1 MTIESVVGNGVLW
14 YIQQGN
20 SLDVLRSMPDGCVQ
34 TVATSPPY
42 YNLRDYGVL
51 PSVWPPESDWRDL
64 DGSSINEPL
73 PDCEHEWGGEHG
85 RPGSEYRE
93 GLGGMCDGREDKAKI
108 RKSFRRDKAEVAIR
122 KNTTGAF
129 CRRCGAW
136 RGTFGL
142 EPTPQLYVWHAVLI
156 FREVRRV
163 MRDDA
168 TLFLNL
174 GDSYAGTGYGKGTG
188 HFSLRDTPGAM
199 KPKTDCRS
207 AGLKPKDLCGIP
219 WRVALALQADGWWLR
234 DAIIWAK
241 GWLTEDGVTEGNP
254 MPGSHE
260 DRCTSAYEFVFQFTK
275 KRQYFWDW
283 FAIKSTSGAR
293 PRNVWRINPKGDPSA
308 HFATFPPALPERCIK
323 AGTSE
328 KGCCPKCGK
337 PWVRVVERP
346 PNPSKEFN
354 VGDDLTGGAPGM
366 GGNRQTSKGLHR
378 NNGNAQGPPAIT
390 TGWRPGCKCN
400 AGEPVPCIVLDP
412 FCGSGT
418 TGEVALK
425 LGRRFIGIEINPDY
439 IKDIANLRVE
449 RGETGL
455 TRKQQKHGQTTLL
468 DKTKETCNE

>member
-1 MTIESVVGNGVLW
+1 MTIESVVGNEALW

-20 SLDVLRSMPDGCVQ
+20 SLDVLRSMRDRCVQ
-34 TVATSPPY
+34 VVVTPPLY

-73 PDCEHEWGGEHG
+73 PDCQHEWGEEQTRKTG
-85 RPGSEYRE
+85 RNDETWRDTKDGVRIEGDSSVRCPKQEASTGS
-93 GLGGMCDGREDKAKI
+93 
-108 RKSFRRDKAEVAIR
+108 
-122 KNTTGAF
+122 F

-142 EPTPQLYVWHAVLI
+142 EPTLDLYVWHSVLI

-199 KPKTDCRS
+199 KPKTDYRS
-207 AGLKPKDLCGIP
+207 AGLKPKDPCGIP
-219 WRVALALQADGWWLR
+219 WRVALALQADGW
-234 DAIIWAK
+234 
-241 GWLTEDGVTEGNP
+241 
-254 MPGSHE
+254 
-260 DRCTSAYEFVFQFTK
+260 
-275 KRQYFWDW
+275 
-283 FAIKSTSGAR
+283 
-293 PRNVWRINPKGDPSA
+293 
-308 HFATFPPALPERCIK
+308 
-323 AGTSE
+323 
-328 KGCCPKCGK
+328 
-337 PWVRVVERP
+337 
-346 PNPSKEFN
+346 
-354 VGDDLTGGAPGM
+354 
-366 GGNRQTSKGLHR
+366 
-378 NNGNAQGPPAIT
+378 
-390 TGWRPGCKCN
+390 RPGCDCN

-455 TRKQQKHGQTTLL
+455 TRKQQKHGQTTLF